1 MLTGLFLS
9 LVILTQIIIYNITF
23 GNALLFE
30 VSPALN
36 LLTVNLCL

>member
-9 LVILTQIIIYNITF
+9 LVILTQIIIHNITF
-23 GNALLFE
+23 ALLFE

-36 LLTVNLCL
+36 LLTVNLGL